1 MFKKA
6 KTTLWL
12 MLALI
17 LLCLVTAFVPV
28 LNPVIVSVNNCNEP
42 VWFPELMYNMDGLYP
57 PINAID
63 GGAYAS
69 IGFYM
74 PFGTLLFLVFYGFI
88 LASLTFKLIGNE
100 KLSAALIN
108 ASSWLGLVFGGVF
121 IGIYAYYTATIP
133 YSVQFPIGSAVI
145 VVLCAAVIII
155 RYKYKKQVEAEDTR
169 AKYMKTIFT
178 KAQKREALIFYCM
191 VSPFY
196 IMACIVTLYPILW
209 GVLRSFTNYTG
220 YNDPQSVGF
229 SSYMRCLQDEETWT
243 SFVTTLEIGIFY
255 VPVGLILGVA
265 LAMLLNT
272 NIKGDGFFRTVY
284 YFPSIIPAVAT
295 GLMWRLLFAQNNG
308 AINVML
314 GWFGVEPF
322 NWLGY
327 NGCRYALYIMLAWG
341 SAGGIL
347 TYLSALKGIS
357 NELYE
362 SAMIDGAS
370 PWKRFWSITVPMI
383 SSTLFYNLVTGLINA
398 WQVYQQPVFL
408 AGATMLTVPYTPNY
422 TFVVQIY
429 QQIFTNQRFGFGLA
443 MVWILFAAS
452 MITNR
457 VIFWTGNLW
466 VFNENAPQKEKKKKT
481 DKVKKQKAVV
491 AGN

>member
-57 PINAID
+57 SINAID

-169 AKYMKTIFT
+169 VKYMKTIFT

-243 SFVTTLEIGIFY
+243 SLVTTLEIGIFY

>member
-6 KTTLWL
+6 KSTLWL
-12 MLALI
+12 MVGLLV
-17 LLCLVTAFVPV
+17 LCLITIFVPI
-28 LNPVIVSVNNCNEP
+28 LNPVIISVNDCTP
-42 VWFPELMYNMDGLYP
+42 AKWFLELLYNMDDLVP
-57 PINAID
+57 PLNAMQPLHVEFV
-63 GGAYAS
+63 S
-69 IGFYM
+69 FFM
-74 PFGTLLFLVFYGFI
+74 PFGALIF
-88 LASLTFKLIGNE
+88 LTFYAFVIVTLIFKIMGNE
-100 KLSAALIN
+100 GFAAKLARISAWIGLIS
-108 ASSWLGLVFGGVF
+108 AGFFVGFF
-121 IGIYAYYTATIP
+121 IYATVTTGQKIG
-133 YSVQFPIGSAVI
+133 FPVGSALI
-145 VVLCAAVIII
+145 VVLTVAVLILNRIH
-155 RYKYKKQVEAEDTR
+155 KKQVEAEDTR
-169 AKYMKTIFT
+169 ARHLKTIFT
-178 KAQKREALIFYCM
+178 KAQKREAIIFYGM
-191 VSPFY
+191 VGPFY
-196 IMACIVTLYPILW
+196 LMACIVTLYPIMW
-209 GVLRSFTNYTG
+209 GIIRSFTNYTG
-220 YNDPQSVGF
+220 YNEPLGTGF
-229 SSYMRCLQDEETWT
+229 SSYMRCLQDEQTWT

-255 VPVGLILGVA
+255 VPVGLVLGVA

-272 NIKGDGFFRTVY
+272 NIKGSGFFRTVY

-295 GLMWRLLFAQNNG
+295 GLMWRMLFAQNNG
-308 AINVML
+308 AINTML
-314 GWFGVEPF
+314 GWFGIAPY

-327 NGCRYALYIMLAWG
+327 NGCRYALYIMLAWS

-347 TYLSALKGIS
+347 TYLSALKGIN

-370 PWKRFWSITVPMI
+370 AWRRFWSITLPMI

-452 MITNR
+452 MISNR
-457 VIFWTGNLW
+457 LIFWTGNLW
-466 VFNENAPQKEKKKKT
+466 VFNENAPQKEKKKK
-481 DKVKKQKAVV
+481 VKKQQAVV